1 MRDGPDKSGGQAIRV
16 SRSELLM
23 PNRLIHEKSPY
34 LRQHAH
40 NPVDWYPWGEEALAR
55 AAEENRPIFL
65 SIGYSACHWCH
76 VMERE
81 SFEDATIAAYLNE
94 HFVCIKVDREELPAV
109 DALYMEAVQVI
120 TGHGGWPLSV
130 FLTPEL
136 RPYYGGTYWPA
147 RPRDGMPGFADVL
160 RAVVEAW
167 EKRREQALEQAEKM
181 AVLLE
186 DLSQSIPAAA
196 AEESAAEL
204 AERTLLRGFDA
215 SYGGFSPAPKFPH
228 PSVLRFLMLR
238 AKWCGSVQAERMAAV
253 TLDAM
258 AAGGMYDH
266 LGGGFHRYST
276 DPVWLVPHFEKML
289 YDNATLARAYLDAYR
304 LFRRP
309 FYARITRETLDY
321 LLRDMRHPSGG
332 FFASEDADSEGEE
345 GKFYLWEPGEV
356 LETLGPDWGERFCRA
371 YDVTRHGNF
380 EGKSILN
387 RLRCL
392 EDGRFSPPPDEE
404 EHHQDWVEARSR
416 LLAARSRRVRPGR
429 DEKILLGWNAL
440 TADALCWAGI
450 VLGEERYAD
459 AAATCAE
466 FLLSAFAAG
475 EDRLCRT
482 WSEGLARFP
491 AVLEDYAAL
500 AVALISLFE
509 TQGDERRID
518 QAVHWADVILSA
530 FRDPATGAFFQT
542 APEHPHVLVRRLDFF
557 DNPTPSGTALTA
569 EALLRLGHLTGESRY
584 LEAADSALQAMSG
597 WMRQSPIGLGHSLY
611 ARQLRDLPW
620 TEWVFVVPEAGDNSP
635 IPAAGGAAARD
646 RAAEVWLRQLHGHY
660 PAPAVTALRRVDPQ
674 GRAVG
679 PISPHLEPLFAG
691 RTAREGGVTLYR
703 CRGFQCGEPVHGA
716 SAVAA
721 AIEGWAAGN
730 S

>member
-1 MRDGPDKSGGQAIRV
+1 
-16 SRSELLM
+16 M

-40 NPVDWYPWGEEALAR
+40 NPVDWFPWGEEALAR
-55 AAEENRPIFL
+55 AAGENRPIFL

-81 SFEDATIAAYLNE
+81 SFEDAEIAAYLNE

-136 RPYYGGTYWPA
+136 RPFYGGTYWPA
-147 RPRDGMPGFADVL
+147 RPRDGMPGFLDVL

-167 EKRREQALEQAEKM
+167 EKRREQAMEQAEKM

-196 AEESAAEL
+196 SAGQSAAEL

-238 AKWCGSVQAERMAAV
+238 ARWCGSKQAERMAAV

-258 AAGGMYDH
+258 AAGGIYDH

-289 YDNATLARAYLDAYR
+289 YDNAVLARAYLDAYR

-309 FYARITRETLDY
+309 FYAQVVRETLDY
-321 LLRDMRHPSGG
+321 LLRDMRHPGGG

-345 GKFYLWEPGEV
+345 GKFYLWEPAEV
-356 LETLGPDWGERFCRA
+356 LETLGPALGERFCRA
-371 YDVTRHGNF
+371 YDVNRHGNF

-387 RLRCL
+387 RLRYL
-392 EDGRFSPPPDEE
+392 EDGRFSPPPDEAEHDE
-404 EHHQDWVEARSR
+404 ELNRARR
-416 LLAARSRRVRPGR
+416 QLLARRSLRVRPGR

-440 TADALCWAGI
+440 AVDALCWAGV
-450 VLGEERYAD
+450 VLEEDRYAD
-459 AAATCAE
+459 AAAACAE
-466 FLLSAFAAG
+466 FLLAAFVAG
-475 EDRLCRT
+475 ENRLCRT

-500 AVALISLFE
+500 SVALISLYE
-509 TQGDERRID
+509 TQVDERRID
-518 QAVHWADVILSA
+518 EAVRWVDVILSA

-557 DNPTPSGTALTA
+557 DNPTPSGTALTV

-584 LEAADSALQAMSG
+584 LEAADQALQALNG
-597 WMRQSPIGLGHSLY
+597 WMRQSPIGLGHALY

-620 TEWVFVVPEAGDNSP
+620 TEWVFVIPEAGDVAPAHDPASP
-635 IPAAGGAAARD
+635 SQRLD
-646 RAAEVWLRQLHGHY
+646 SAEAWLRRLHRHY
-660 PAPAVTALRRVDPQ
+660 PAPSVTALRRVDEQ
-674 GRAVG
+674 GRPLG
-679 PISPHLEPLFAG
+679 PVSPHLDPIFAG
-691 RTAREGGVTLYR
+691 RAAREGEITLYR
-703 CRGFQCGEPVHGA
+703 CRGFRCEEPVHGEQ
-716 SAVAA
+716 AVAA
-721 AIEGWAAGN
+721 EVDRRAQEIA
-730 S
+730 

>member
-1 MRDGPDKSGGQAIRV
+1 
-16 SRSELLM
+16 M

-40 NPVDWYPWGEEALAR
+40 NPVDWFPWGEEALAR
-55 AAEENRPIFL
+55 AARENRPIFL

-81 SFEDATIAAYLNE
+81 SFEDAEIAAYLNE

-120 TGHGGWPLSV
+120 TGRGGWPLSV

-136 RPYYGGTYWPA
+136 RPFYGGTYWPP
-147 RPRDGMPGFADVL
+147 RPRDGMPGFLDVL
-160 RAVVEAW
+160 RAVVDAW

-181 AVLLE
+181 AVLLT
-186 DLSQSIPAAA
+186 DLSQSIPTTATAGD
-196 AEESAAEL
+196 SAAEL

-238 AKWCGSVQAERMAAV
+238 AKGCGSAQAERMAAV

-289 YDNATLARAYLDAYR
+289 YDNASLARAYLDAYR
-304 LFRRP
+304 LFRSP
-309 FYARITRETLDY
+309 FYARIARETLDY
-321 LLRDMRHPSGG
+321 LLRDMRHPGGG
-332 FFASEDADSEGEE
+332 FFSSEDADSEGEE
-345 GKFYLWEPGEV
+345 GKFYVWDPAEIMEI
-356 LETLGPDWGERFCRA
+356 LGPALGERFCRV
-371 YDVTRHGNF
+371 YDVSPRGNF
-380 EGKSILN
+380 EGKNILN

-392 EDGRFSPPPDEE
+392 EEGRFTPPPDESENDE
-404 EHHQDWVEARSR
+404 ELNEARR
-416 LLAARSRRVRPGR
+416 RLAAARALRVRPGR

-440 TADALCWAGI
+440 AVDALCWAGI
-450 VLGEERYAD
+450 VLEEERYAD
-459 AAATCAE
+459 AAATGAE
-466 FLLSAFAAG
+466 FLTSAFAAD
-475 EDRLCRT
+475 ENRLCRT

-500 AVALISLFE
+500 CVALISLFE

-518 QAVHWADVILSA
+518 QAVRWVDVILEA
-530 FRDPATGAFFQT
+530 FRDANTGAFFQT

-584 LEAADSALQAMSG
+584 LEAADEALQTLSG
-597 WMRQSPIGLGHSLY
+597 WMRQSPVGLGHSLY
-611 ARQLRDLPW
+611 VRQLRELPW
-620 TEWVFVVPEAGDNSP
+620 TEWVFVVPDSGDASPTCPGGEAAN
-635 IPAAGGAAARD
+635 RD
-646 RAAEVWLRQLHGHY
+646 RTAETWLRLLHRHY
-660 PAPAVTALRRVDPQ
+660 PTPAVTALRRVDPQ

-679 PISPHLEPLFAG
+679 TISPHLQAIFAD
-691 RTAREGGVTLYR
+691 RIARDGQVTLYR
-703 CRGFQCGEPVHGA
+703 CRGFQCDEPVHGEA
-716 SAVAA
+716 AVTAAVDRWAA
-721 AIEGWAAGN
+721 AT